1 MIQFLIRILSV
12 FFTVSCI
19 GFFLVWIQRKFS
31 KEPQY
36 KITYEYKILTL
47 IQGTDNE
54 HTTQKLATL
63 GSEGWEVCLILGKDY
78 YGIHILLKRETLH
91 TS

>member
-1 MIQFLIRILSV
+1 MIQFLIHILTVV
-12 FFTVSCI
+12 FTAFLI
-19 GFFLVWIQRKFS
+19 GFILVWIQRKFS

-36 KITYEYKILTL
+36 KITYEYKIFTP

-54 HTTQKLATL
+54 QTTQKLASL
-63 GSEGWEVCLILGKDY
+63 GSEGWEVCLILGRDY